1 MKPKSAVY
9 HCPTFTHTESAGS
22 VRVLSFYKK
31 LRNIKG
37 INATVVGG
45 SSTSNPKVTK
55 NYFLVNRPSENNP
68 LQFLWFTLK
77 FIWLSTIQILKND
90 IVIISV
96 PKYEILLLAVIAYTL
111 QKKVIIDLRDSPL
124 FLDYKA
130 YLKKF
135 LPPSLAKFIGRLIHN
150 IILFILK
157 ISANASTYL
166 LVANNGISTD
176 LKLILSK
183 KDCTKIVILENGVNE
198 SFLNENPVR
207 ERIRKTLTLGY
218 IGNFSEKD
226 IFDPIIEAFNQ
237 SLKFNVVLI
246 GTGRNVEK
254 VVSQLEGKSK
264 KNRVEYIGEVDHSSI
279 PKTIKNKIDLGFIF
293 RTNSSK
299 ASVPVSIIE
308 FSSLG
313 VPVVVND
320 VGQMSEFVSEN
331 GGFII
336 SKKSDFVKLIMTLT
350 KINKRP
356 CLKGEQVNAIRLKFS
371 RIKAAEKL
379 ERLILSI

>member
-1 MKPKSAVY
+1 MSRKVLFIIDNFYP
-9 HCPTFTHTESAGS
+9 HRTAGS

-31 LRNIKG
+31 LSNIKG
-37 INATVVGG
+37 IIATVVGG
-45 SSTSNPKVTK
+45 SSISNPKA
-55 NYFLVNRPSENNP
+55 NQRYFLVNRPSENNP
-68 LQFLWFTLK
+68 LQFLWFLLK
-77 FIWLSTIQILKND
+77 FMWLSTIQILKND

-135 LPPSLAKFIGRLIHN
+135 LPSSLATIIGNLVHH
-150 IILFILK
+150 IIFFILK
-157 ISANASTYL
+157 ISAKASDYI
-166 LVANNGISTD
+166 LVANKGISAD

-183 KDCTKIVILENGVNE
+183 KDCTKIEILENGVNE
-198 SFLNENPVR
+198 FFLNEDPVK
-207 ERIRKTLTLGY
+207 ERVRKRLTLGY

-237 SLKFNVVLI
+237 SLEFNLVLI
-246 GTGRNVEK
+246 GLGRNVKK
-254 VVSQLEGKSK
+254 VVCQLESK
-264 KNRVEYIGEVDHSSI
+264 AKNNRVEYIGEVDHSSI

-293 RTNSSK
+293 RTNSAK

-320 VGQMSEFVSEN
+320 VGRMSEFVSEN
-331 GGFII
+331 GGFVI
-336 SKKSDFVKLIMTLT
+336 SKKSDFVKLIKKLT